1 MSDGDHNDV
10 MRGDIG
16 DRAKSAGEHT
26 CDVLVVGSGAAGFAA
41 AITARKAGL
50 DVLLVEK
57 APVFGGTTATSGGY
71 AWIPGNSLATR
82 AGIIDSL
89 DNGRRYLKEELGNDF
104 DQDKIETYLANGPKM
119 IDFFVDEIGIPFVA
133 TKMPDYHPDQ
143 PGALR
148 NGRSLQ
154 VEPVKASILGSEL
167 SRLRP
172 LPRELSLFGMGI
184 SSGSDLSHFYKF
196 GRSVTSTLR
205 VISLLLK
212 YGYDVVRYGRGQSLV
227 NGNALIAR
235 LANALFN
242 MGTPVWT
249 FSPATELTMDN
260 GRVTGA
266 MINRNGRQVR
276 VNARRG
282 VVLSSGGF
290 AHNVERRSQIYKH
303 PALAD
308 EHISLAA
315 PGNVGDGARMAE
327 SAGGYIESDIPN
339 AGAWMPI
346 SRVPHPDGT
355 WGAII
360 HSVNQGKPGM
370 VAVLRNGRRF
380 VDESISYHD
389 FVERLI
395 ANPESGRPAGAFL
408 ICDHRAFA
416 KYGLGYAKPFLPT
429 RPLIDAGYLYKADTI
444 TALADRIGINPTEL
458 NRTVTE
464 YNRHAAKGED
474 PEFSKGKSVYG
485 HYLGDTTNLCN
496 PNIAPIVDRPFYA
509 VWMYAGDIGNFAG
522 LKTDHHARAL
532 RRDGTVIPGLFAIG
546 NDMASIFRG
555 RYPGGGS
562 LIGPAMTFGF
572 TAARFIAAEIPSRK

>member
-1 MSDGDHNDV
+1 MDHPTTP
-10 MRGDIG
+10 G
-16 DRAKSAGEHT
+16 GEYI
-26 CDVLVVGSGAAGFAA
+26 CDVLVIGSGAAGFAT

-71 AWIPGNSLATR
+71 VWIPGNSLAAK
-82 AGIIDSL
+82 AGIKDDLDDS
-89 DNGRRYLKEELGNDF
+89 RRYLKEELGNDY
-104 DQDKIETYLANGPKM
+104 DEAKIEAYLANGPKM
-119 IDFFVDEIGIPFVA
+119 IDFFVDEIGIPFIT
-133 TKMPDYHPDQ
+133 TKMPDYHPDL
-143 PGALR
+143 PGALP

-154 VEPVKASILGSEL
+154 VKPVGAAILGSEL
-167 SRLRP
+167 LRLRP

-196 GRSVTSTLR
+196 GRSVPSTLR
-205 VISLLLK
+205 VASLLLK

-235 LANALFN
+235 LASALFR

-249 FSPATELTMDN
+249 FSPANELVLEN
-260 GRVTGA
+260 GRVAGA
-266 MINRNGRQVR
+266 IVNRNGRQVR
-276 VNARRG
+276 IRARRG

-290 AHNVERRSQIYKH
+290 AQNVERRSQIYTH
-303 PALAD
+303 PALSD
-308 EHISLAA
+308 EHISLTA

-327 SAGGYIESDIPN
+327 SAGGYVESDIPN

-346 SRVPHPDGT
+346 SRVPHRDGT

-370 VAVLRNGRRF
+370 IAVLRNGQRF
-380 VDESISYHD
+380 VDESVSYHD
-389 FVERLI
+389 FVEHLI
-395 ANPESGRPAGAFL
+395 AHPDSGRPAGAFL
-408 ICDHRAFA
+408 ICDQSAFA

-429 RPLIDAGYLYKADTI
+429 RALINAGYLYKADTI
-444 TALADRIGINPTEL
+444 KALAERIAIDPNEL
-458 NRTVTE
+458 NRTVME
-464 YNRHAAKGED
+464 YNRHAVNGLD

-485 HYLGDTTNLCN
+485 HYLGDTSDPRN
-496 PNIAPIVDRPFYA
+496 PNIAPLADAPFYA

-522 LKTDHHARAL
+522 LKTDQYARVL
-532 RRDGTVIPGLFAIG
+532 RKDGMAIPGLFAVG

-572 TAARFIAAEIPSRK
+572 TAARFIVGELS